1 MWTTCEDSD
10 HQFGPR
16 VASSCR
22 DFDFTLLFEDAFLT
36 IIPAA
41 IFIVFLLARLY
52 IIRRDSVKVTS
63 YKLAGYKLTLLTALF
78 TLHVV
83 YAVLRIRAPVL
94 RTQLSLASDIL
105 NIVSTA
111 GAVVL
116 SFLEDQR
123 SARPSD
129 LLVIYFSSLVLLWI
143 PRLRSLWLISGS
155 GPCRGLWV
163 AIYTVTVL
171 IAFLESTRKVK
182 TLRPS
187 YQHVNV
193 EQVSGFW
200 ARSVFLW
207 VVPFI
212 RTGYSTIL
220 SVENMPSV
228 DESLQGDTA
237 RDKLEETWVQV
248 KGKHRLMKAV
258 FRAYLGSTISGI
270 FPRLILGGFTF
281 CQPFLITSTVDYF
294 TGDAEDK
301 PKEYGQALVGAFL
314 LVYLGIA
321 ISTAVYWRQTY
332 RLCSTVRAGL
342 LSSLYRKTT
351 LLAGDDVKGNAVLTL
366 MGTDVERIVNSFKYL
381 HEMWASLIEVA
392 VALFLL
398 ERQVSLAC
406 IVPAIISL
414 ACVFGVGPISAK
426 TAPAQKA
433 WVEKV
438 QERITVTSS
447 MLRDM
452 KSVKML
458 GLTDVFLDLVTKLRV
473 SELKKSS
480 QYRKL
485 VVWMLLLSNV
495 PTDLAPYATFAVYA
509 IISVVRHDQ
518 SLLASQAFTSLS
530 LISLM
535 TSPLLEFVQSVP
547 SFIECFGCFERIEEY
562 LEKTPITDPLNG
574 HLTPSSGPTVA
585 DPEQPECEEKPL
597 IFPSAVSFKD
607 ADISWSSD
615 SEPVFQNLT
624 LDIGK
629 GITMIT
635 GPIGSG
641 KSALIKSLVDEMT
654 VRKGSVDKTFQNIA
668 YCPQTPWIVDDT
680 IRHNITGG
688 TEFDAAWYE
697 FAVSTC
703 GLNEDFKFIPAG
715 DMHVAG
721 SGGAS
726 LSGGQK
732 QRVALAR
739 AIYSKLPVLL
749 LDDIFSG
756 LDSKRISDLS
766 AKLFAEDGYFRTA
779 GKTVILATH
788 TESLLTYSDS
798 IIALDN
804 GTVVHTG
811 SYKDLKPGAIL
822 EKLILPQE
830 ENIGPDPEKSS
841 AEIQFVTAEI
851 DSSDPSQRNDEIDFS
866 RRDGSWEVYSYYIGS
881 AGPWI
886 SMLVVGSIVVW
897 GFLSTFS
904 TLWIQW
910 WSESNAKDPN
920 GRIGWYL
927 GFYTAFVVISLLF
940 FFTACFLLFIRVIND
955 TALALHTALLKVTLE
970 APWSFFQTTDVGSM
984 TNRFSQDMDLIDMKL
999 PLCVANSLANA
1010 ALGMMNL
1017 LLLCAIGKYMAI
1029 TFPFLLA
1036 TFIIIQLVYL
1046 RTSRQVRLL
1055 DIEAKAPLYAY
1066 FAETIDGITSMRAF
1080 GWQENFQVEC
1090 NKRVNNSQKPFYMLL
1105 CLQQWLSLVLNLVIA
1120 VMAVVLIVVATSMR
1134 DQFSAGSMGV
1144 ALNLV
1149 LNLNQ
1154 ILVQAI
1160 QSWTQLETSIGAVS
1174 RVHSFQ
1180 KDTPC
1185 EDRAL
1190 EPAPGAREWPLQG
1203 TVVFENLTAAYQ
1215 STDSKP
1221 VLKNLSLQIRSGEKI
1236 ALCGPSG
1243 SGKSS
1248 LIMSLLQM
1256 TEIKG
1261 GHVSIDG
1268 RDLASIKPSENRL
1281 RLNVIPQDPYF
1292 VPGAVRFNLD
1302 PHAVTSDE
1310 EIISAVKKV
1319 GLWKQIQANGGLDG
1333 DLDASKWSMG
1343 ERQLLALAR
1352 ALASKSPI
1360 LILDEA
1366 TSKYVTPDDLI

>member
-1 MWTTCEDSD
+1 
-10 HQFGPR
+10 
-16 VASSCR
+16 
-22 DFDFTLLFEDAFLT
+22 
-36 IIPAA
+36 
-41 IFIVFLLARLY
+41 
-52 IIRRDSVKVTS
+52 
-63 YKLAGYKLTLLTALF
+63 
-78 TLHVV
+78 
-83 YAVLRIRAPVL
+83 
-94 RTQLSLASDIL
+94 
-105 NIVSTA
+105 
-111 GAVVL
+111 
-116 SFLEDQR
+116 
-123 SARPSD
+123 
-129 LLVIYFSSLVLLWI
+129 
-143 PRLRSLWLISGS
+143 
-155 GPCRGLWV
+155 
-163 AIYTVTVL
+163 
-171 IAFLESTRKVK
+171 
-182 TLRPS
+182 
-187 YQHVNV
+187 
-193 EQVSGFW
+193 
-200 ARSVFLW
+200 
-207 VVPFI
+207 
-212 RTGYSTIL
+212 
-220 SVENMPSV
+220 MPGV
-228 DESLQGDTA
+228 DESLQGDPA
-237 RDKLEETWVQV
+237 RDKLDQAWVQV

-258 FRAYLGSTISGI
+258 FRAYLGSTVSGI

-281 CQPFLITSTVDYF
+281 CQPFLITATVDYF
-294 TGDAEDK
+294 TGEAE

-381 HEMWASLIEVA
+381 HEMWASIIEVA

-398 ERQVSLAC
+398 ERQVGLAC

-414 ACVFGVGPISAK
+414 ACVFGAGPISAK

-438 QERITVTSS
+438 QERIAVTSS

-458 GLTDVFLDLVTKLRV
+458 GLTDVFLGLVTKLRV
-473 SELKKSS
+473 AELEKSS

-495 PTDLAPYATFAVYA
+495 PSDLAPYATFAVYA

-562 LEKTPITDPLNG
+562 LEKASITDTSNA
-574 HLTPSSGPTVA
+574 PSSGPIVV

-597 IFPSAVSFKD
+597 IFPSVVSFKD

-615 SEPVFQNLT
+615 LEPLFQNLN

-641 KSALIKSLVDEMT
+641 KSALIRSLVDEMT
-654 VRKGSVDKTFQNIA
+654 VRKGSVDKTFRTIA

-688 TEFDAAWYE
+688 TDFDAAWYE

-721 SGGAS
+721 SSGAS

-756 LDSKRISDLS
+756 LDSKRISDIS

-788 TESLLTYSDS
+788 TESLLPYSDS

-811 SYKDLKPGAIL
+811 SYKDLKRGAIL
-822 EKLILPQE
+822 KKSILPQE
-830 ENIGPDPEKSS
+830 GKIDFHPEKSS
-841 AEIQFVTAEI
+841 ADIQFVTAEI
-851 DSSDPSQRNDEIDFS
+851 DSSNPSQRNDELDFS
-866 RRDGSWEVYSYYIGS
+866 RRDGSWEVYSYYIAS

-886 SMLVVGSIVVW
+886 SMVVVGSITVFS
-897 GFLSTFS
+897 FLSTFS

-927 GFYTAFVVISLLF
+927 GFYTAFVVISLFF

-1055 DIEAKAPLYAY
+1055 DIEAKAPLYAH

-1120 VMAVVLIVVATSMR
+1120 AMAVVLITVAISMR
-1134 DQFSAGSMGV
+1134 NHFSAGGMGV

-1180 KDTPC
+1180 KNTPC

-1190 EPAPGAREWPLQG
+1190 EPAPGAQEWPIQG

-1221 VLKNLSLQIRSGEKI
+1221 VLKNLNLKIRSGEKI

-1256 TEIKG
+1256 TEIKS
-1261 GHVSIDG
+1261 GHISIDG
-1268 RDLASIKPSENRL
+1268 RDLASIQPSETRL

-1292 VPGAVRFNLD
+1292 VPGAVRLSLD

-1366 TSKYVTPDDLI
+1366 TSNVDRETESIMQEVIETEFTNQTVIMVMHRLHYITRVDRVALMKNGELVECDSPSALLARDSEFAGFYAAFNGSH